1 MSADQPLAAA
11 VGRLVA
17 AGRAAGLTEAAC
29 REEGELLAAA
39 VAESSPGAP
48 AQWSATFGR
57 AGQAIEAFFEAASAG
72 RRWRT
77 GPTDHL
83 AALVAT
89 HHPGAAAYGA
99 ALADVALTAATLGSP
114 GPHVANRAGLT
125 AAVQRATGTTGGPPA
140 PSSTAPSSTAPSR
153 TAPSAPSALGAGLPA
168 PPPPTFDL
176 DALSLDLSSLRAPDL
191 GRVPS
196 VAAIIDSLRGGS
208 ADPAQGDT
216 APTETADQ
224 PTETE
229 HQADD
234 EDPPRPL
241 AELLA
246 ELDAL
251 IGLDRV
257 KTEIHRQTALL
268 RVEQLREQ
276 AGLAKPTLTRHLV
289 FVGNPGTGKTT
300 VARLVAAIYR
310 SLGLLSKGHLVE
322 VDRSGLVAG
331 YVGQTAIKTA
341 ETVDQAL
348 GGVLFVDEAYAL
360 TSGGVLGTADQFG
373 MEAVNT
379 LVKGMEDHR
388 DDLVVIVAGYPGPMA
403 EFIEANPGLE
413 SRFAT
418 TIHFEDYTDDQLRT
432 IFEQMVAKA
441 DFVATPQCLDRLEHL
456 VSAETRGTGFGNAR
470 WVRNMLDAAVARHA
484 WRLRDVPEPTLEQ
497 LRTLVPEDLS
507 EDAPEPVAWP
517 AADPSDDGT
526 DQPAGPTAD
535 GEPAAPAVPEPEP
548 PGPPAIDLPDSL
560 PDSPVQDGAPR

>member
-1 MSADQPLAAA
+1 MSADQALAVAVDRLAAT
-11 VGRLVA
+11 
-17 AGRAAGLTEAAC
+17 GRAAGLTEPAC

-57 AGQAIEAFFEAASAG
+57 DGQATEAFFEAASAG

-77 GPTDHL
+77 GPTDLL
-83 AALVAT
+83 ATLVAA
-89 HHPGAAAYGA
+89 HHPQASAYGA
-99 ALADVALTAATLGSP
+99 ALAEVAQTAAVLGSP
-114 GPHVANRAGLT
+114 GPHVASRAGLT
-125 AAVQRATGTTGGPPA
+125 AAVQRSAGSTGGTAPASPSTVPSLTSSGPGTTG
-140 PSSTAPSSTAPSR
+140 
-153 TAPSAPSALGAGLPA
+153 LPE
-168 PPPPTFDL
+168 PLPTFDL
-176 DALSLDLSSLRAPDL
+176 DALSLDLSSSRAPDL
-191 GRVPS
+191 GSVPS
-196 VAAIIDSLRGGS
+196 VAAIIDSLRSIDSLRGTDPLHGTDAPRGGS
-208 ADPAQGDT
+208 ADPAPPTGQADQA

-224 PTETE
+224 PAGTGSP
-229 HQADD
+229 AD

-241 AELLA
+241 TELLA

-268 RVEQLREQ
+268 RVDQLREQ
-276 AGLAKPTLTRHLV
+276 AGLSKATLTRHLV

-310 SLGLLSKGHLVE
+310 SLGLLSKGHLTE

-341 ETVDQAL
+341 ETVTKAL

-360 TSGGVLGTADQFG
+360 TSGGALGGADQFG

-403 EFIEANPGLE
+403 EFIETNPGLE

-418 TIHFEDYTDDQLRT
+418 TIHFEDYTDAQLRE

-441 DFVATPQCLDRLEHL
+441 DFVATEPCLERLEHL
-456 VSAETRGTGFGNAR
+456 VAAEPRDTGFGNAR

-484 WRLRDVPEPTLEQ
+484 WRLRDVPEPTVDQ
-497 LRTLVPEDLS
+497 LRTLLPEDLS
-507 EDAPEPVAWP
+507 ETTPEPVAWP
-517 AADPSDDGT
+517 APDDGDPT
-526 DQPAGPTAD
+526 LGPSAD
-535 GEPAAPAVPEPEP
+535 DPT
-548 PGPPAIDLPDSL
+548 SN
-560 PDSPVQDGAPR
+560 QDGAPR

>member
-1 MSADQPLAAA
+1 VSADQPLATA
-11 VGRLVA
+11 VDRLVA

-48 AQWSATFGR
+48 AQWSQTFGR
-57 AGQAIEAFFEAASAG
+57 NGQATEAFFEAASAG

-77 GPTDHL
+77 APTDHL

-89 HHPGAAAYGA
+89 HHPQAAAYGA
-99 ALADVALTAATLGSP
+99 ALADVAQAAASLGSP
-114 GPHVANRAGLT
+114 GPHVVNRAGLT
-125 AAVQRATGTTGGPPA
+125 AAVQRAAGTTGGTPASSSPAPSNPAPSNPA
-140 PSSTAPSSTAPSR
+140 PSSPAPSSSSG
-153 TAPSAPSALGAGLPA
+153 SAPGATLGTTGVPE

-176 DALSLDLSSLRAPDL
+176 DALTLDLPSLRAPGL
-191 GRVPS
+191 GRLPS

-208 ADPAQGDT
+208 AAPAPQPDQPGQPQDDLA

-224 PTETE
+224 PTPTE
-229 HQADD
+229 SQAAD
-234 EDPPRPL
+234 EIPPRPL

-341 ETVDQAL
+341 ETVQQAL

-360 TSGGVLGTADQFG
+360 TSGGALGTADQFG

-379 LVKGMEDHR
+379 LVKGMEDNR

-403 EFIEANPGLE
+403 EFIETNPGLE

-418 TIHFEDYTDDQLRT
+418 TIHFEDYTDDQLRA

-441 DFVATPQCLDRLEHL
+441 DFTATPQCLDRLEHL
-456 VSAETRGTGFGNAR
+456 VSVEPRDTGFGNAR

-497 LRTLVPEDLS
+497 LRTLLPEDLS
-507 EDAPEPVAWP
+507 ETAPEPVAWP
-517 AADPSDDGT
+517 AADPSDADT
-526 DQPAGPTAD
+526 STGPTEPDPPAD
-535 GEPAAPAVPEPEP
+535 GSTTT
-548 PGPPAIDLPDSL
+548 PDG
-560 PDSPVQDGAPR
+560 VA

>member
-1 MSADQPLAAA
+1 MSTAQELATA
-11 VGRLVA
+11 VDRLVA
-17 AGRAAGLTEAAC
+17 AGRSAGLAEAAC

-48 AQWSATFGR
+48 AQWSAAFGR
-57 AGQAIEAFFEAASAG
+57 NGQATEAFFEAASAG

-89 HHPGAAAYGA
+89 HHPQAAAYGA
-99 ALADVALTAATLGSP
+99 ALADVAQTAATLGSP

-125 AAVQRATGTTGGPPA
+125 AAVQRSAGTTGGTPSSPASLSPVVSSA
-140 PSSTAPSSTAPSR
+140 PSSPDMTGVP
-153 TAPSAPSALGAGLPA
+153 
-168 PPPPTFDL
+168 DL
-176 DALSLDLSSLRAPDL
+176 DALNLDLSSLRAPDL

-196 VAAIIDSLRGGS
+196 VASIIDSLRGGS
-208 ADPAQGDT
+208 ADPAP
-216 APTETADQ
+216 PTGQADRATPTGAADQ
-224 PTETE
+224 AAETE
-229 HQADD
+229 SQT
-234 EDPPRPL
+234 EETPPRPL

-251 IGLDRV
+251 TGLDRV

-276 AGLAKPTLTRHLV
+276 AGLSRPTLTRHLV

-300 VARLVAAIYR
+300 VARLVAGIYR

-341 ETVDQAL
+341 ETVDKAL

-360 TSGGVLGTADQFG
+360 TSGGALGSPDQFG

-403 EFIEANPGLE
+403 EFIETNPGLE

-418 TIHFEDYTDDQLRT
+418 TIHFEDYTDDQLRA

-441 DFVATPQCLDRLEHL
+441 DFSATPQCLDRLEHL
-456 VSAETRGTGFGNAR
+456 VSVEPRDTGFGNAR

-497 LRTLVPEDLS
+497 LRTLLPEDLS
-507 EDAPEPVAWP
+507 ETMPESVAWP
-517 AADPSDDGT
+517 AADPSDEDT
-526 DQPAGPTAD
+526 LD
-535 GEPAAPAVPEPEP
+535 
-548 PGPPAIDLPDSL
+548 PPADDPTS
-560 PDSPVQDGAPR
+560 DGALR

>member
-1 MSADQPLAAA
+1 MRPDLELAVA
-11 VGRLVA
+11 VDRLVA
-17 AGRAAGLTEAAC
+17 AGQAAGLTEAAC

-48 AQWSATFGR
+48 GQWSQTFGR
-57 AGQAIEAFFEAASAG
+57 NGQAAEAFFEAASAG

-77 GPTDHL
+77 SPTDHL

-89 HHPGAAAYGA
+89 HHPRAAAYGA
-99 ALADVALTAATLGSP
+99 ALADVAQAAASLGSP

-125 AAVQRATGTTGGPPA
+125 AAVQRAAGTTGGTPAPSPSAASSSPA
-140 PSSTAPSSTAPSR
+140 PSSPLSSASGATAV
-153 TAPSAPSALGAGLPA
+153 LE

-176 DALSLDLSSLRAPDL
+176 DVLDLDLSSLRAPDL
-191 GRVPS
+191 GRLPS

-208 ADPAQGDT
+208 SDLAPPVGQAQDDQAAPAEAADRSA
-216 APTETADQ
+216 ETDD
-224 PTETE
+224 E
-229 HQADD
+229 ADD
-234 EDPPRPL
+234 QTPPRPL

-276 AGLAKPTLTRHLV
+276 AGLSKPTLTRHLV

-310 SLGLLSKGHLVE
+310 SLGLLTKGHLVE

-341 ETVDQAL
+341 ETVEKAL

-360 TSGGVLGTADQFG
+360 TSGGALGSPDQFG

-388 DDLVVIVAGYPGPMA
+388 DNLVVIVAGYPGPMA
-403 EFIEANPGLE
+403 EFIETNPGLE

-418 TIHFEDYTDDQLRT
+418 TIHFEDYTDDQLRA
-432 IFEQMVAKA
+432 IFEQMVDKA

-456 VSAETRGTGFGNAR
+456 VSVEPRDTGFGNAR

-497 LRTLVPEDLS
+497 LRTLLPEDLS
-507 EDAPEPVAWP
+507 ETTPEPVGWP
-517 AADPSDDGT
+517 ASDASDT
-526 DQPAGPTAD
+526 DTGP
-535 GEPAAPAVPEPEP
+535 E
-548 PGPPAIDLPDSL
+548 PGPPAGEPPADGPTTI
-560 PDSPVQDGAPR
+560 QDGAPR